1 MALKIT
7 IKFGSGEKNPR
18 NVGKNGRDE
27 VLPAAGTG
35 DKGPHQPPAMG
46 IKVNAR
52 PGWVKP
58 PPDTAQKTGH
68 RAK

>member
-1 MALKIT
+1 MALKKIT

-18 NVGKNGRDE
+18 NVGKNGRDA

-35 DKGPHQPPAMG
+35 DKGSHQPPAMG
-46 IKVNAR
+46 ITVNAR

-58 PPDTAQKTGH
+58 PPD
-68 RAK
+68 